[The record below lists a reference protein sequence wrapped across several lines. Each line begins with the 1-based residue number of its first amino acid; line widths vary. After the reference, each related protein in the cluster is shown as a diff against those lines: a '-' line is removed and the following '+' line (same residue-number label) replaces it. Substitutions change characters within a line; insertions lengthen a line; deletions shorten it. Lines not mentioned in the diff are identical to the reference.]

1 LDERHLLLLG
11 LLMAQSQHG
20 YSINEFIERNL
31 GRVSGMKRATAY
43 ALLERLE
50 RKGLVRMDVET
61 VGNYPPRKVYSI
73 TPAGRASF
81 FELITEFLVSVDEHS
96 SAADIALMFVD
107 WLDGDQAVQL
117 LRERA
122 RRLRETAARLA
133 ETPSHKQA
141 RGVNV
146 ALERKLTL
154 LRAEQEWLEELISR
168 LEQTRLGSG
177 MPDSGSPAGKPED
190 GDITLGGHA
199 G

>member
-1 LDERHLLLLG
+1 MLDERHLLLLG

-50 RKGLVRMDVET
+50 RKGLVRMDIET

-81 FELITEFLVSVDEHS
+81 FQLVKELLVKADEHS

-107 WLDGDQAVQL
+107 WLDGDQAVEL
-117 LRERA
+117 LRERI
-122 RRLRETAARLA
+122 RRLRETAARLSA
-133 ETPSHKQA
+133 TPSHKDA
-141 RGVNV
+141 PGVDL

-154 LRAEQEWLEELISR
+154 LRAEQEWLEGLIA
-168 LEQTRLGSG
+168 RLGEARPG
-177 MPDSGSPAGKPED
+177 APEPKRRPKDDETTAG
-190 GDITLGGHA
+190 GRA